1 MIRMERNLVDKWS
14 FVFAAVVLVLGILI
28 FFNDTNEFLGS
39 LGAAI
44 LAAALAWISYIL
56 VRLVV
61 LTIKN

>member
-1 MIRMERNLVDKWS
+1 MERNLVDKWS